1 MYIVTKVVYYGHHA
15 ATKGQDDNLLTYLS
29 YCFFFPSVLIGPTF
43 DYDLYQEFIFRPHS
57 NMPIQSALYENLF
70 STMVL
75 IVLTAI
81 SIPIFTSDWIV
92 KNETFVSLP
101 AIVQYLSLNVIGL
114 IYRLKFYMAWGITQ
128 ISINLSGLSWNK

>member
-1 MYIVTKVVYYGHHA
+1 
-15 ATKGQDDNLLTYLS
+15 
-29 YCFFFPSVLIGPTF
+29 
-43 DYDLYQEFIFRPHS
+43 
-57 NMPIQSALYENLF
+57 MPIKSALYENLF